1 MEAAVKFLQ
10 PIPKM
15 FRGSTPQ
22 VHQTLLLASVGTLTG
37 EQKPARCVQFFC
49 LLTRPL
55 SQVFQNLFFA
65 LGGIP
70 CKLVD
75 IVIANVNKKRYYVY
89 INDKDVNKTMG
100 LIGLN
105 RRQAAGFKAFIPND
119 FPPTGGLNLSRQIIS
134 KHTEAIR
141 LIGKLDGITQLL
153 PDKNYFLEMFVRK
166 DASSSSQIEGTQA
179 TMMDAIEAANVERGS
194 DLPDDVDDILHYI
207 DALNYGLRRAEDF
220 PFNLRLIRELH
231 EKLMT
236 GARSTHNPYPGEF
249 RRSQN
254 WIGGTRPDNA
264 RFVPPPVHE
273 MNQALGQFER
283 FIHAEDDY
291 LPLVK
296 AAMLHA
302 QFETIHPFAD
312 GNGRTGRMIVTM
324 YLWHQRLLEM
334 PLLYLSAY
342 LKKHQEVYYER
353 LEGYHSESDEVS
365 AWVDFFLDG
374 IIETAKSAIDTCQAI
389 TELREEDMR
398 KVQSLGK
405 VAAPT
410 AVSVLRKL
418 YGLPTVGI
426 ADIVKWTGFTR
437 QGAYKVIERLVALDI
452 LVPRNEG
459 ETYGQ
464 KYVYK
469 RYLDLFVGDGNE

>member
-1 MEAAVKFLQ
+1 MGV
-10 PIPKM
+10 I
-15 FRGSTPQ
+15 
-22 VHQTLLLASVGTLTG
+22 GTLRQ
-37 EQKPARCVQFFC
+37 QK
-49 LLTRPL
+49 
-55 SQVFQNLFFA
+55 
-65 LGGIP
+65 
-70 CKLVD
+70 
-75 IVIANVNKKRYYVY
+75 
-89 INDKDVNKTMG
+89 
-100 LIGLN
+100 
-105 RRQAAGFKAFIPND
+105 AGFKAFIPND
-119 FPPTGGLNLSRQIIS
+119 FPPEAGLGLSRQIIS

-141 LIGKLDGITQLL
+141 LLGKLDGITQLL

-194 DLPDDVDDILHYI
+194 DLPNDVDDILHYI
-207 DALNYGLRRAEDF
+207 DALNYGLRRADDF

-254 WIGGTRPDNA
+254 WINGTRPDNA
-264 RFVPPPVHE
+264 RFVPPPVVE

-296 AAMLHA
+296 AALLHA

-324 YLWHQRLLEM
+324 YLWHKGLLEM
-334 PLLYLSAY
+334 PLLYLSSY
-342 LKKHQEVYYER
+342 FKKHQEVYYER
-353 LEGYHSESDEVS
+353 LEGYHAENDDVN
-365 AWVDFFLDG
+365 AWIDFFLDG
-374 IIETAKSAIDTCQAI
+374 IIEIAKSAIDTCRAI

-398 KVQSLGK
+398 KAQSLGK
-405 VAAPT
+405 VSAPT
-410 AVSVLRKL
+410 TVAVLRKL

-426 ADIVKWTGFTR
+426 ADIIQWTCFSR
-437 QGAYKVIERLVALDI
+437 QGAYNVIERLVALNI
-452 LVPRNEG
+452 LVPRSESG
-459 ETYGQ
+459 TYGQ

-469 RYLDLFVGDGNE
+469 QYLDLFVGDDDN